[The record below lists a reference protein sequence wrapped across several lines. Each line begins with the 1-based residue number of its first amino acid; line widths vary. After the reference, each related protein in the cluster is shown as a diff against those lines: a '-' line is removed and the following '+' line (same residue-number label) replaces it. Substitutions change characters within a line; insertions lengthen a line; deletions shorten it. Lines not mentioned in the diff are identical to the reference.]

1 MNLEKLKALKP
12 KTITTYIHTYIS
24 LLTRLTFVCFSH
36 LEGNKLEVLPQR
48 VFQSQTELRRM

>member
-12 KTITTYIHTYIS
+12 ETITIYTYIS